1 VEAPFLFDETSTRE
15 GFTWPMTASGW
26 TTAAGWMKLPDAS
39 RAAPCETP
47 ACHGARENEESD
59 LTRAADAI

>member
-1 VEAPFLFDETSTRE
+1 
-15 GFTWPMTASGW
+15 MTASGW